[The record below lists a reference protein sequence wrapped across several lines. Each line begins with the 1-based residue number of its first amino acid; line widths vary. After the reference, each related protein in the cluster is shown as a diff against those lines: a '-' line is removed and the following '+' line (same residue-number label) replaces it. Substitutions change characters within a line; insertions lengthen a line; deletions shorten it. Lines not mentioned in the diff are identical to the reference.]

1 MVIGSVY
8 MYAGNTAPSGFLL
21 CDGSAVSRATY
32 STLFNEIGTTYGVGD
47 GAATFNL
54 PDLSGRVAIGIS
66 STHLLGGIG
75 GEETHALLSAEMPEH
90 SHTVPS
96 HGHTNTIK
104 ATTPSLSHS
113 ITQPAFTYTAP
124 NGTLGGASSGSY
136 SGNRAG
142 TNTSTAT
149 IATNMAVSNHS
160 AASCT
165 KTGGVTDCNAF
176 DTQATGSGDAHS
188 NMQPFLTMNY
198 IIYTGV

>member
-21 CDGSAVSRATY
+21 CDGSAISRTTY
-32 STLFNEIGTTYGVGD
+32 STLFDEIGTTYGTGD
-47 GAATFNL
+47 GTTTFNL
-54 PDLSGRVAIGIS
+54 PNLSGRVAIGTS
-66 STHLLGGIG
+66 STHLLGGVG
-75 GEETHALLSAEMPEH
+75 GEETHTLLSAEMPKH
-90 SHTVPS
+90 GHTVPS

-104 ATTPSLSHS
+104 ATTPSLSHT

-124 NGTLGGASSGSY
+124 NGTVGGASTGSY
-136 SGNRAG
+136 DGNRAG

-149 IATNMAVSNHS
+149 RATSMAVSDHS

-176 DTQATGSGDAHS
+176 NTQSAGSGGAHS

-198 IIYTGV
+198 IIYAGV

>member
-32 STLFNEIGTTYGVGD
+32 SALFDEIGTTYGTGD
-47 GAATFNL
+47 GTTTFNL
-54 PDLSGRVAIGIS
+54 PDLSGRVAIGTS
-66 STHLLGGIG
+66 STHLLGGVG
-75 GEETHALLSAEMPEH
+75 GEETHVLLSAEMPEH
-90 SHTVPS
+90 GHTVPS

-104 ATTPSLSHS
+104 ATTPSLSHT

-124 NGTLGGASSGSY
+124 NGTVGGASTGSFD
-136 SGNRAG
+136 GNRAG

-149 IATNMAVSNHS
+149 RATNMAVSDHA

-165 KTGGVTDCNAF
+165 KSGSVTDCNAF
-176 DTQATGSGDAHS
+176 DTQTAGSGDAHS

-198 IIYTGV
+198 IIYAGV